1 MEAEYAG
8 QRRRRRFVIIVGVL
22 LAVVAAAGVYY
33 LVSRPSGQAPKAQ
46 QTIVVAA
53 KDIPAR
59 TTITSDMVRTDTVD
73 QDPAL
78 ATVLADPTR
87 AVGSVSAI
95 PIKAGDPITLSM
107 LGIGS
112 AGGINILGPGE
123 TIGPDTPDWRAVSI
137 EVPKDR
143 AVAGTV
149 VAGDYVDVFS
159 TLAIKIYDPTGAS
172 TDNAILPQGYYSD
185 NTTKITWTDLQVL
198 KVDAPNDLYVLR
210 VDEHAAEEIAHVQGS
225 GANSFTMSLRS
236 AADNRDI
243 DRSGYGET
251 TNRIL
256 EQYNFP
262 VPQIINLDTYPE
274 PSPQP
279 SPFVP

>member
-149 VAGDYVDVFS
+149 
-159 TLAIKIYDPTGAS
+159 
-172 TDNAILPQGYYSD
+172 
-185 NTTKITWTDLQVL
+185 
-198 KVDAPNDLYVLR
+198 
-210 VDEHAAEEIAHVQGS
+210 
-225 GANSFTMSLRS
+225 
-236 AADNRDI
+236 
-243 DRSGYGET
+243 
-251 TNRIL
+251 
-256 EQYNFP
+256 
-262 VPQIINLDTYPE
+262 
-274 PSPQP
+274 
-279 SPFVP
+279 